1 MSTAQVSVSRI
12 LKDLSFEIVSRDNPV
27 SSNSKPLS
35 VFLDNMSSFC
45 NLFSLLENLN
55 TEREKSLNV
64 PTKVKISKKKLYFF
78 FSKPL

>member
-45 NLFSLLENLN
+45 NLFSLLESLN
-55 TEREKSLNV
+55 TERSPEGFPRAILSE
-64 PTKVKISKKKLYFF
+64 SG
-78 FSKPL
+78 